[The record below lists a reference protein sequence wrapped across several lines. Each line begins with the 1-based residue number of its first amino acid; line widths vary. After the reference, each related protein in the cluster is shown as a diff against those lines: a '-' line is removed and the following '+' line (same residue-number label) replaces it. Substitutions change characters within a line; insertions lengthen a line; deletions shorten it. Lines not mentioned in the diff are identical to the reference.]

1 MLGNTEPALRHGW
14 HVVAAS
20 DEVGRDPVQVWLLG
34 APWALVRLP
43 TPDGATRLV
52 AGVNL
57 AREKAYRALLAR
69 GLRVDFVG
77 VAMQSGNEPAFN
89 RPDVLALD
97 DWR

>member
-1 MLGNTEPALRHGW
+1 MRGEGST
-14 HVVAAS
+14 
-20 DEVGRDPVQVWLLG
+20 RDFKRLLDACEALG
-34 APWALVRLP
+34 AAC
-43 TPDGATRLV
+43 GATRLV

-57 AREKAYRALLAR
+57 AREKAYRALLER

-89 RPDVLALD
+89 RREVLALD